1 MVHWLDRKSRMK
13 REFHVRFCERLEGW
27 FLWSTRQ
34 LLQTQTKLTIAGY
47 AGPLGLKNSKT
58 IKAIQIIFMFLTR
71 GRYK

>member
-34 LLQTQTKLTIAGY
+34 FTQTNHHSHR
-47 AGPLGLKNSKT
+47 P
-58 IKAIQIIFMFLTR
+58 FMATLCVYVYDSFEEWVLIWV
-71 GRYK
+71 YLEQN